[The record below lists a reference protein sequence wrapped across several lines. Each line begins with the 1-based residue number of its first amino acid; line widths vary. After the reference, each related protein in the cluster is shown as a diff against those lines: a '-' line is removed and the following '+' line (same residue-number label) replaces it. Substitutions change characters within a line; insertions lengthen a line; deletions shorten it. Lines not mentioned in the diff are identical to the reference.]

1 MKIKHFIPILLYQTT
16 KPMSIPFLSQA
27 KSGLLCLFLLILFL
41 ITTHAQPGKP
51 AAGSPLQAWLEA
63 SLLVE
68 TKAQAAVH
76 HDLYDAQFGADTSAY
91 MQVFNDIVQSLRLAG
106 LDNDLVQS
114 HALRATAVS
123 KAEQLNDPQLLLLA
137 QAVLAA
143 KGGVDSLLPIIFANY
158 QQYPPGE
165 TILYPFSGDLKKVHW
180 KGYLYSIKDD
190 STATLAA
197 FAAFSRYYQKH
208 KSWEK
213 LYWHHYER
221 GNYMWRQFK
230 GKDASIAAFQ
240 EAQQLLQREK
250 ILPEQEAVVA
260 QHIDALQKGS
270 PMRVSPFPAIHKPIT
285 LKEVPYQPLRISQSE
300 PYLAD
305 PPPLER
311 KLIQAVLRGDTML
324 RSNFLP
330 PDRID
335 FMADT
340 LLAGVPTR
348 IRASSALFNEKGYL
362 NIKELTSF
370 QGLPGGEIM
379 SIAQDKN
386 GQLWFTS
393 AAGLTRYDGH
403 FFYQYGIEQGL
414 PTILIDAIN
423 FDGHGNLWM
432 TSDAGIICF
441 NGTHFIVIPNY
452 KKLQMS
458 TVDASGTV
466 WFMGPMNSSGLI
478 GFRGDSLLRYG
489 KRQGLGDRITA
500 FISRADGLWFFTD
513 NFGIYHMNDTYIV
526 HYNSRTGLPGDGCL
540 PAVGQTQDGGIHF
553 VSVDSR
559 SMSHVLEII
568 DNQLYQHNTASS
580 IRFDG
585 LMVDRKD
592 RLWLW
597 DSRRLY
603 RIDGHE
609 TKQFDGEAG
618 LQEGVTF
625 SLFEDRDSRIWR
637 GTNKGL
643 EQIDDVGL
651 TGIRG
656 FNDRSNM
663 IFQADT
669 NEFWVLGYPLLR
681 YKNGEKQFI
690 DLNGADENRPMN
702 IIKDSRGRIW
712 LGCWGGGLYIIEGE
726 KMRHY
731 GQGSGL
737 PNTWI
742 TSFTED
748 PSGNIWIGSFGGGL
762 YKYDGRDFT
771 QYPYAGIPDDGMHG
785 AIASSPF
792 FLQSDNAGTI
802 WMSAESGVSKLQDE
816 RYTYYTSK
824 DGFPG
829 ENLHTALPS
838 AFSNDVY
845 VSSTDG
851 VMRIR
856 GEEVVNMAELY
867 NWEESQ
873 FATLREDHS
882 GGLWMIST
890 QGLYRWKDN
899 RLMHMGA
906 AEGFRN
912 PGAIDGRW
920 KITRG
925 IDQRLWFPAEPG
937 FGVDVDAIFPKGGN
951 HPPQLQLHA
960 IRLMGQAVNFRAAS
974 LNDSLGSDFDFRRVS
989 YGAAIPFQDYPSSL
1003 TLPHNINELLFEFV
1017 GIDWPTHNQ
1026 LTYTYRLLGLRDAWS
1041 PLAANFEAKFT
1052 NLGYGDYVFEVK
1064 AVNKNGVWS
1073 ETVQYPFTILP
1084 PWWHTWWARVLYLLA
1099 IVLLIRA
1106 YIQWRTAS
1114 LKRKQRFLEEEVA
1127 AATNDIR
1134 LKKDEIEQQRNAI
1147 AKERDRSEDLLR
1159 NILPA
1164 EVAEELKAKGSAN
1177 AQLLEEVTVLFTDFK
1192 GFTAISAGMAPADL
1206 VRSIHAYFSAFDQ
1219 IMESRGIEKIKTI
1232 GDAYMAAGGL
1242 PTPTDSHAVDV
1253 VLAAFDIL
1261 AFVEKMRAEQ
1271 IEKQLPYFDI
1281 RIGIHTGPV
1290 VAGIVGVKKFAYD
1303 IWGDTVNTAAHME
1316 SAGAPDC
1323 INISQRT
1330 YEKLRHDPRFA
1341 FESRGKVAAKGKGKI
1356 AMYFVRLAAGA

>member
-1 MKIKHFIPILLYQTT
+1 
-16 KPMSIPFLSQA
+16 MSMSPLCQA
-27 KSGLLCLFLLILFL
+27 KSGYLCLLLSILFSMVS
-41 ITTHAQPGKP
+41 HAQPGKP
-51 AAGSPLQAWLEA
+51 AADSPLQAWLEA

-68 TKAQAAVH
+68 TKAQAAAH

-91 MQVFNDIVQSLRLAG
+91 MQVFGDIVQSIRLAG
-106 LDNDLVQS
+106 LDNDIMQS
-114 HALRATAVS
+114 NALRATAVA
-123 KAEQLNDPQLLLLA
+123 KAEQLNDPLLLLLA
-137 QAVLAA
+137 QAVLAT
-143 KGGVDSLLPIIFANY
+143 KGGVDSLLPIIFATY
-158 QQYPPGE
+158 QQYAPGE

-180 KGYLYSIKDD
+180 KRYLYSMEEDT
-190 STATLAA
+190 TASLAA
-197 FAAFSRYYQKH
+197 FADLSRYYQKH

-213 LYWHHYER
+213 LFWHQYER
-221 GNYMWRQFK
+221 GNYVWRTFK
-230 GKDASIAAFQ
+230 LKEESLSAFQ
-240 EAQQLLQREK
+240 EALQLLQSKK
-250 ILPEQEAVVA
+250 ILPEQKAVVA

-270 PMRVSPFPAIHKPIT
+270 PMRISPFPAIQQPIT
-285 LKEVPYQPLRISQSE
+285 LEEAPYQPLLIKQSE

-305 PPPLER
+305 LPVFER
-311 KLIQAVLRGDTML
+311 KLLLPVLRGDTML

-330 PDRID
+330 PERID
-335 FMADT
+335 FKADT

-348 IRASSALFNEKGYL
+348 IRASTALFNEKGYV

-370 QGLPGGEIM
+370 QGLPGGEIT
-379 SIAQDKN
+379 SIEQDKH
-386 GQLWFTS
+386 GQLWFIS
-393 AAGLTRYDGH
+393 VAGLTRYDGH
-403 FFYQYGIEQGL
+403 FFYQYGLEQGL
-414 PTILIDAIN
+414 PTILINTIN
-423 FDGHGNLWM
+423 FDGDGKLWM

-441 NGTHFIVIPNY
+441 NGTQFIVIPNY
-452 KKLQMS
+452 QNLQMS
-458 TVDASGTV
+458 TVDPSGTV

-489 KRQGLGDRITA
+489 QQQGLGERITA

-513 NFGIYHMNDTYIV
+513 NYGIYHMNKTHIV
-526 HYNSRTGLPGDGCL
+526 HFKRSHGLPGDMCL
-540 PAVGQTQDGGIHF
+540 PKVGQRKDGGIYF
-553 VSVDSR
+553 LGVDGRR
-559 SMSHVLEII
+559 SMSYVLEINN
-568 DNQLYQHNTASS
+568 NQLYQYDIASS
-580 IRFDG
+580 IRFEG

-597 DSRRLY
+597 GNKRLY
-603 RIDGHE
+603 RIDGQE
-609 TKQFDGEAG
+609 TKQYDAEAG

-625 SLFEDRDSRIWR
+625 SLFEDRDGRMWR

-656 FNDRSNM
+656 FNARSN
-663 IFQADT
+663 IIYQADT
-669 NEFWVLGYPLLR
+669 NEFWVLGSPLLR
-681 YKNGEKQFI
+681 YKNGEKQYI
-690 DLNGADENRPMN
+690 DLNGADENRSMN
-702 IIKDSRGRIW
+702 IMKDSRGRIW

-726 KMRHY
+726 QMRHY

-762 YKYDGRDFT
+762 YKYDGRNFT
-771 QYPYAGIPDDGMHG
+771 QYPFADIPDDGMHG
-785 AIASSPF
+785 AIAPSIF
-792 FLQSDNAGTI
+792 FLQSDNTGAI
-802 WMSAESGVSKLQDE
+802 WMSAGTGISKLQDE
-816 RYTYYTSK
+816 RYTYYTSE

-829 ENLHTALPS
+829 TNLHTALPS
-838 AFSNDVY
+838 AFSSDVY

-856 GEEVVNMAELY
+856 GDEVVNMAELY

-873 FATLREDHS
+873 FATLQEDKS

-920 KITRG
+920 KISRG
-925 IDQRLWFPAEPG
+925 IDHRLWFPSAPG
-937 FGVDVDAIFPKGGN
+937 FGVDVNAIFPKADSQ
-951 HPPQLQLHA
+951 PPQLQLHA
-960 IRLMGQAVNFRAAS
+960 IRLMGKAVNFRAAS
-974 LNDSLGSDFDFRRVS
+974 LTDTSFGTDFDFSRVQ
-989 YGAAIPFQDYPSSL
+989 YGAAIPFCDYPASL
-1003 TLPHNINELLFEFV
+1003 TLPHDISELLFEFV

-1026 LTYTYRLLGLRDAWS
+1026 LTYTYRLLGLRDDWS
-1041 PLAANFEAKFT
+1041 PLTENFEAKFT
-1052 NLGYGDYVFEVK
+1052 NLGYGEYVFEVK
-1064 AVNKNGVWS
+1064 AVNKLGVWS

-1084 PWWHTWWARVLYLLA
+1084 PWWHTWWARAMYLM
-1099 IVLLIRA
+1099 LLLLLVRT
-1106 YIQWRTAS
+1106 YIHWRTAS
-1114 LKRKQRFLEEEVA
+1114 LKRKQRLLEDEVA

-1147 AKERDRSEDLLR
+1147 AIERDRSEDLLR

-1192 GFTAISAGMAPADL
+1192 GFTTISAGMAPAEL

-1323 INISQRT
+1323 INISERT
-1330 YEKLRHDPRFA
+1330 YEKLRHDPRFT
-1341 FESRGKVAAKGKGKI
+1341 FESRGKVAAKGKGKV
-1356 AMYFVRLAAGA
+1356 AMYFVRLAADA